1 MAVVKYNALD
11 ACLGS
16 GEPCPGF
23 FLICGEPFLVRQA
36 FNTLV
41 AFLLK
46 GQNREFCLEIQDG
59 KLISMGDI
67 VEQVTTFSFLS
78 PRKVIA
84 VKNAPLFSPGS
95 QASEISYTP
104 TDMDLLA
111 GLIEKGIP
119 DTHTLVMT
127 CSSLD
132 KRKKIF
138 KTIQSHGSLIDCMVS
153 TGVRR
158 EDLDEQ
164 RAVLQEISRK
174 MLAAAQKTIDANAF
188 HALVEQTG
196 FAPETFAR
204 NIEKLVT
211 YSGAHPV
218 IRLNDIQA
226 VVIRDKKD
234 PIFNLTNAVLEK
246 DGARAV
252 TVLSSLFQEG
262 FHPLQILK
270 SLENQVRKLLLVKSF
285 LLSLANTPGS
295 SYGKTMNFN
304 AFKQTMMPVILSH
317 DEQEKSR
324 AAGLDFGLSSEKTS
338 GKAKP
343 MTTDLIMAPNP
354 NSPYPVFQVFQK
366 SENFSLNELKQAMIA
381 LADMDYRLKSASSE
395 APISLENFILN
406 FCQKGGSSHG
416 EKDQDHRH
424 HF

>member
-11 ACLGS
+11 SYLGS

-23 FLICGEPFLVRQA
+23 FLICGESLLVRQA

-46 GQNREFCLEIQDG
+46 GHNRDFCLEIQDG
-59 KLISMGDI
+59 KTISMGDI
-67 VEQVTTFSFLS
+67 VEQVTTFSFMS

-95 QASEISYTP
+95 TASEISYAP
-104 TDMDLLA
+104 TDMELLT

-127 CSSLD
+127 SSSLD

-138 KTIQSHGSLIDCMVS
+138 KTIQSHGSIIDCMVS
-153 TGVRR
+153 TGVRK

-174 MLAAAQKTIDANAF
+174 MLAAAQKTMDANAF

-218 IRLNDIQA
+218 IRLTDIQA

-234 PIFNLTNAVLEK
+234 PVFNLTNAVQER
-246 DGARAV
+246 DAARAM
-252 TVLSSLFQEG
+252 TVLCSLFQEG
-262 FHPLQILK
+262 FHPLQILR

-285 LLSLANTPGS
+285 ILSLSNTQGP
-295 SYGKTMNFN
+295 SYHKAMTFN
-304 AFKQTMMPVILSH
+304 VFKQEMMPVILSH
-317 DEQEKSR
+317 DETEKSR
-324 AAGLDFGLSSEKTS
+324 AAGLDFGFPSEKPS
-338 GKAKP
+338 GKAKT

-354 NSPYPVFQVFQK
+354 NSPYPLFQVFK
-366 SENFSLNELKQAMIA
+366 NSENFSLNELRQAMIA

-406 FCQKGGSSHG
+406 LCQKGGSSHG

-424 HF
+424 HL